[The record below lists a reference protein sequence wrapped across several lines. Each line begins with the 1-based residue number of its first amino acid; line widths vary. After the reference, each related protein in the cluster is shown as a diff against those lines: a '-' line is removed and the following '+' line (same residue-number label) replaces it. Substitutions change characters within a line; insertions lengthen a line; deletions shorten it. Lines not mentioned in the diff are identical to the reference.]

1 LLLPL
6 RRANRRD
13 DRERQEGHPH
23 RPRPR
28 HHLPWYSTYRV
39 AFDGTYTFRNPSSS
53 SQSVTFT
60 LDFPAAQAIYDNLEV
75 AADGEPLEIRHQK
88 NAVVASTDVLGGES
102 VSFKLSYRSQGLNS
116 WRYVFGEDL
125 TQVRDFSLIMNTN
138 FEEIDFPE
146 NTLSP
151 SDKQETPAGWELTWR
166 YNNLLTG
173 YQLGMEMPFPVLL
186 LLPALHHHHHSRHRD
201 PSHELLFPRRLLL
214 LLPPLAGLPG
224 RPLADH
230 VSIHLAFFICAVV
243 SLFLVISYL
252 RLVVGPRFAFVE
264 AGLAQFIYLVLFSYT
279 FFLEGYTGLSI
290 TIGSII
296 TLFVVMQAT
305 ARINWS
311 EKFAGKKSAGT
322 TRSS

>member
-1 LLLPL
+1 MNYFFLAASFFSFHLLL
-6 RRANRRD
+6 A
-13 DRERQEGHPH
+13 
-23 RPRPR
+23 
-28 HHLPWYSTYRV
+28 Y
-39 AFDGTYTFRNPSSS
+39 
-53 SQSVTFT
+53 
-60 LDFPAAQAIYDNLEV
+60 
-75 AADGEPLEIRHQK
+75 
-88 NAVVASTDVLGGES
+88 
-102 VSFKLSYRSQGLNS
+102 
-116 WRYVFGEDL
+116 
-125 TQVRDFSLIMNTN
+125 
-138 FEEIDFPE
+138 
-146 NTLSP
+146 
-151 SDKQETPAGWELTWR
+151 
-166 YNNLLTG
+166 
-173 YQLGMEMPFPVLL
+173 
-186 LLPALHHHHHSRHRD
+186 
-201 PSHELLFPRRLLL
+201 
-214 LLPPLAGLPG
+214 
-224 RPLADH
+224 LADH